1 MLKKNLPRLNKNM
14 TDKPTIS
21 QDCFF
26 IPANGLK
33 AETVEIVVRS
43 NGSYYL
49 FSDGVLT
56 ELIPKV

>member
-1 MLKKNLPRLNKNM
+1 M